1 MRDHRIHRY
10 ALLLFCLA
18 MLVTDARQGV
28 AQTGGL
34 PPSLGSSMPSD
45 IDLQSGFR
53 LPFPKRG
60 DLDEAGKRAARSAWC
75 LHPVGAL
82 TPQRTWPEVGVAP
95 AWPYALVSLLTLL
108 SAIRTDGIL
117 EVAAVQALAGSP
129 KYL

>member
-1 MRDHRIHRY
+1 MKRREFITALGSAVAWPLVSAGERDHGIHRY

-53 LPFPKRG
+53 LPFPKRE
-60 DLDEAGKRAARSAWC
+60 DLDEAGKSC
-75 LHPVGAL
+75 
-82 TPQRTWPEVGVAP
+82 Q
-95 AWPYALVSLLTLL
+95 VSLVAFIPSECSRRKEHGPRWEWHRPGRTHW
-108 SAIRTDGIL
+108 SAF
-117 EVAAVQALAGSP
+117 
-129 KYL
+129 